1 MLALCYNAS
10 YGVTFFCSRHCV
22 ATREGGWSIFCN
34 LDKEDSRVVPSSP
47 AAGGVSAARELFRNK
62 TARAQDFKNDTDTL
76 RTVHERAITLLQ
88 DASPR
93 GGKKAGVTRISSSSL
108 DGRLVEWD
116 LPSLD
121 IDMAT
126 LGL

>member
-1 MLALCYNAS
+1 VS
-10 YGVTFFCSRHCV
+10 
-22 ATREGGWSIFCN
+22 
-34 LDKEDSRVVPSSP
+34 SSP